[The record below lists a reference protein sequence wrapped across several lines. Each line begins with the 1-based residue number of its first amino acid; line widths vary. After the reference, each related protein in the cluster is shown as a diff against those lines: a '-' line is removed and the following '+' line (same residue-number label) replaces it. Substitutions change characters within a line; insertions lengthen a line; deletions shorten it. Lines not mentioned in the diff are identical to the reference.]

1 MKSTLITTA
10 IVALFGLVNGAQAQ
24 VYNPENDSTAYF
36 ASIKVSAAAAAPAA
50 RLPQVGE
57 ISADGLQVYSG
68 GDRGWV
74 NRTHS
79 YVLEDGHVVHAQNCL
94 PYNAPKVATGGG
106 VKLQTGTFADH
117 GA

>member
-1 MKSTLITTA
+1 MKSTLIATV
-10 IVALFGLVNGAQAQ
+10 IVALFGITTAAQAQ
-24 VYNPENDSTAYF
+24 IVNPDNDSGAYF
-36 ASIKVSAAAAAPAA
+36 RNVQATATPTVAA

-79 YVLEDGHVVHAQNCL
+79 YMLEEGHVVHAQNCL
-94 PYNAPKVATGGG
+94 PYNAPKVAAGGG
-106 VKLQTGTFADH
+106 VTLQTGTFADH

>member
-10 IVALFGLVNGAQAQ
+10 IVALFGVANLAQAQ
-24 VYNPENDSTAYF
+24 VANPDNDSALF
-36 ASIKVSAAAAAPAA
+36 FRNVQASVAPAGA
-50 RLPQVGE
+50 TRAPQVGD
-57 ISADGLQVYSG
+57 ISGDGTQVYSG

-74 NRTHS
+74 NRIHS

-94 PYNAPKVATGGG
+94 PYNAPKVAAGGS
-106 VKLQTGTFADH
+106 VTLQTGTFADH